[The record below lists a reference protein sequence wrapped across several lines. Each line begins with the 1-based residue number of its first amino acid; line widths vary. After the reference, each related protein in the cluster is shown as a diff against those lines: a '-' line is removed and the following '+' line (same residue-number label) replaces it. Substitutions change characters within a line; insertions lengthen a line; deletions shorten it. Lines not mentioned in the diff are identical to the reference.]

1 MEQTSQQPQTA
12 LIEQQKKITVTGV
25 ESVDA
30 FSDRQ
35 ISLTLENGT
44 ASISGDGLTIVS
56 FSKTSGAF
64 TAVGKVS
71 RIRFHARGEKLSKRL
86 FG

>member
-1 MEQTSQQPQTA
+1 MEDAKLQTA
-12 LIEQQKKITVTGV
+12 LIEQQKKITMTGV

-35 ISLTLENGT
+35 IALTLDNGKAVIAGENLKIINFAKSTGN
-44 ASISGDGLTIVS
+44 
-56 FSKTSGAF
+56 FS
-64 TAVGKVS
+64 AVGKISGVRFVS
-71 RIRFHARGEKLSKRL
+71 KQEKLSKRL

>member
-1 MEQTSQQPQTA
+1 MDQVQQAVQTA

-25 ESVDA
+25 VSVDA

-35 ISLTLENGT
+35 IALTLENGT
-44 ASISGDGLTIVS
+44 ASVSGEDLKIVN
-56 FSKTSGAF
+56 FSKSSGSF

-71 RIRFHARGEKLSKRL
+71 GIRFAGKREKLSKRL

>member
-1 MEQTSQQPQTA
+1 MDQVQQAVQTA

-25 ESVDA
+25 VSVDA

-35 ISLTLENGT
+35 IALTLENGT
-44 ASISGDGLTIVS
+44 ASVSGEDLKIVN
-56 FSKTSGAF
+56 FSKSSGSF
-64 TAVGKVS
+64 IAVGKVS
-71 RIRFHARGEKLSKRL
+71 GIRFAGKREKLSKRL

>member
-1 MEQTSQQPQTA
+1 MEEAKLQTA
-12 LIEQQKKITVTGV
+12 LIEQQKKISMTGV

-35 ISLTLENGT
+35 ISLTLDNGKAVIAGENLK
-44 ASISGDGLTIVS
+44 IIN
-56 FSKTSGAF
+56 FSKSNGNF
-64 TAVGKVS
+64 SAVGKISGVRFVS
-71 RIRFHARGEKLSKRL
+71 KQEKLSKRL